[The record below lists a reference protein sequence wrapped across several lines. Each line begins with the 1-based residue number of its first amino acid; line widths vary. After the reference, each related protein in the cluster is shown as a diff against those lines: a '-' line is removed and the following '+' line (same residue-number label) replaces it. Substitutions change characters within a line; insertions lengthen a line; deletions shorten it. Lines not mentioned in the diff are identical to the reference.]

1 MALAARFDV
10 AAFLGSSGVARRVR
24 DVRKGER
31 IFTQGDPAESILYI
45 QRGRVKLSVVSRGG
59 KEAVV
64 AVLGAGDFLGES
76 ALAGGPVRLGSATAL
91 ESVRLLSID
100 KDTLARLLHEEHDMS
115 DRFIEYM
122 VSRNMRVEAD
132 LVDLLFNSS
141 EKRLARTLLQ
151 LARFGRDEQPMRV
164 LPKMSQEVLAA
175 MVGTT
180 RSRINF
186 FLNKFRRL
194 GFISYT
200 SGRRTG
206 VGIKVNPTLL
216 SVLIHD

>member
-1 MALAARFDV
+1 MTKVAFDV
-10 AAFLGSSGVARRVR
+10 RAFLATAGRSRRVR
-24 DVRKGER
+24 HARKGEP
-31 IFTQGDPAESILYI
+31 IFTQGEPADSILYI

-64 AVLGAGDFLGES
+64 AVLGPGDFLGES
-76 ALAGGPVRLGSATAL
+76 ALAGGSVRLGNASAL
-91 ESVRLLSID
+91 ESCQLLTID
-100 KDTLARLLHEEHDMS
+100 RETMVRLLHEEHAMS
-115 DRFIEYM
+115 DKFIEYM

-132 LVDLLFNSS
+132 LVDQLFNSS

-151 LARFGRDEQPMRV
+151 LARYGRDEQPQRV
-164 LPKMSQEVLAA
+164 LPKMSQEVLAG

-186 FLNKFRRL
+186 FLNRFRKL
-194 GFISYT
+194 GFVTYR
-200 SGRRTG
+200 SGGRGG

-216 SVLIHD
+216 SVLVHE

>member
-1 MALAARFDV
+1 MPVATRFDV
-10 AAFLGSSGVARRVR
+10 AAFLGAAGVARRGRNVR
-24 DVRKGER
+24 AGER
-31 IFTQGDPAESILYI
+31 IFSQGDPADSVLYI

-91 ESVRLLSID
+91 ESVNLVRID
-100 KDTLARLLHEEHDMS
+100 TAAMARLLHEEHAMA

-132 LVDLLFNSS
+132 LVDQLFNSS
-141 EKRLARTLLQ
+141 ERRLARTLLQ
-151 LARFGRDEQPMRV
+151 LARYGRDEQPMRV
-164 LPKMSQEVLAA
+164 LPKMSQEVLAG

-200 SGRRTG
+200 SGRQAA

-216 SVLIHD
+216 SVLMRE